1 MVIGHTSKF
10 VTYQCKNCEHK
21 YNVNKGEIMA
31 GKNKIS
37 NDLHKQIVEEYKMWK
52 NKKLKKG

>member
-1 MVIGHTSKF
+1 
-10 VTYQCKNCEHK
+10 
-21 YNVNKGEIMA
+21 MA